1 MVMREPVAMEI
12 PAVEESAA
20 GRMPPRI
27 RRRLLEGSR
36 VGGGAPTSAEE
47 IEAKL
52 KEAELRRQVG
62 VPVRVPFPSL
72 FFCCFRFVLR
82 GGLWGTRVNCE
93 FEAFVAF

>member
-1 MVMREPVAMEI
+1 MVVREPVAMEI

-47 IEAKL
+47 IETKL

-72 FFCCFRFVLR
+72 FLFLFFFSFVSSFAVDC
-82 GGLWGTRVNCE
+82 GGRE
-93 FEAFVAF
+93 